1 MYGPN
6 IIDLGYGALV
16 AGTPP
21 NTLLSLR
28 IMGQKMKPLWLT
40 DPIMLQNAN
49 EFQIQTP
56 TKWEQQITLY
66 PGISSTNLNGAGA
79 TVTSWAN
86 NATNQ
91 PNLIFL
97 NIWFQSQP
105 KFVRLYDPFWISIY
119 GTSWIQVVIPAKSPE
134 MPRKGNIFYPA
145 FPIRNFFPVDMSGTL
160 PALS

>member
-28 IMGQKMKPLWLT
+28 IMGQKMKPVWIT
-40 DPIMLQNAN
+40 EPKMLQDAS

-97 NIWFQSQP
+97 NIWSAL
-105 KFVRLYDPFWISIY
+105 RSILDFDLWY
-119 GTSWIQVVIPAKSPE
+119 VL
-134 MPRKGNIFYPA
+134 
-145 FPIRNFFPVDMSGTL
+145 DSGCHSREV
-160 PALS
+160 A

>member
-21 NTLLSLR
+21 NTLLSIR
-28 IMGQKMKPLWLT
+28 ILAQKMKPSWLT
-40 DPIMLQNAN
+40 ESKTLNN
-49 EFQIQTP
+49 GTEFQIQTP
-56 TKWEQQITLY
+56 TKWEQQITFF

-79 TVTSWAN
+79 SVTSWVD
-86 NATNQ
+86 NAANQ

-97 NIWFQSQP
+97 LTWFQAQP
-105 KFVRLYDPFWISIY
+105 KFVRLYDPFWVSIY
-119 GTSWIQVVIPAKSPE
+119 GATWIQVVVPGKSPE
-134 MPRKGNIFYPA
+134 MPRKGNLFTIS
-145 FPIRNFFPVDMSGTL
+145 FPLRNFYAVDMSGTL